1 MQFHCASCQGDVKAN
16 ENKKE
21 FKMVRCFRVP
31 DIVLVPNLCIP
42 LCGGQVMFELTHT
55 S

>member
-1 MQFHCASCQGDVKAN
+1 MQFHCASCQGAVKVN

-21 FKMVRCFRVP
+21 FEMVRCLRVP
-31 DIVLVPNLCIP
+31 DIISIPYLRIP
-42 LCGGQVMFELTHT
+42 LCVGQVMFELTHI